1 MKFMKKEHKFSNN
14 NNNYKIFRI
23 NYLNKMMKI
32 KIFMI
37 KWIKQFFK
45 IKKNKKKFKN

>member
-1 MKFMKKEHKFSNN
+1 MKFMKKEYKFSNN
-14 NNNYKIFRI
+14 NNYYKIFRI